1 MTGGVEPNM
10 TIDIENPAFIHGLI
24 AKERRDK
31 ASGGRWILL
40 PIAALTLAYLTPFY
54 YLLVTVFK
62 STPEYATTGVLQ
74 LPRSLTPFADNVA
87 LAWTVARLDAAGL
100 NSFSYGLIGAFLA
113 VGFAAAAAYGMTRL
127 NLIGSNGWFMLI
139 FTGTLFPFQMY
150 LVPLLFGYQRLGL
163 VNTWLGMLAVYVA
176 ISIPF
181 PLLVLRNSFS
191 AISREIDE
199 AARIEGAGEW
209 RVFISM
215 IVPNAAGPL
224 IALFLLQF
232 TWIWND
238 LLFSSILANGI
249 EVRSVMVALQSLQ
262 GTYSSLGPNV
272 VMTATLIS
280 SVPTVL
286 LFLALRK
293 YFMVGLQLGTK

>member
-1 MTGGVEPNM
+1 MAV
-10 TIDIENPAFIHGLI
+10 DLSDQKFVSSLFEN
-24 AKERRDK
+24 ERRK
-31 ASGGRWILL
+31 TAGGGRWILL
-40 PIAALTLAYLTPFY
+40 PILVLTLAYLTPFY
-54 YLLVTVFK
+54 YLVVTVFK
-62 STPEYATTGVLQ
+62 STPEYAAKGVLE
-74 LPRSLTPFADNVA
+74 LPDSFAPFFDNVHQ
-87 LAWTVARLDAAGL
+87 AWTIARLDAAGT
-100 NSFSYGLIGAFLA
+100 NSLTYGLFGATLA
-113 VGFAAAAAYGMTRL
+113 VAFAAAAAYGMTRL

-163 VNTWLGMLAVYVA
+163 VNTWIGMLAVYVA
-176 ISIPF
+176 ICIPF

-199 AARIEGAGEW
+199 AARIEGASEW

-215 IVPNAAGPL
+215 ILPNAIGPL

-249 EVRSVMVALQSLQ
+249 EVRSIMVALQSLQ

-272 VMTATLIS
+272 VITATLMS

-286 LFLALRK
+286 LFIALRK
-293 YFMVGLQLGTK
+293 YFMAGLQLGAK